1 MTRARR
7 RDVGGGGESGMA
19 TAEFA
24 VALPAVALVLAL
36 VVAMTQLF
44 LLHHR
49 AWQAASVGARVAARG
64 EGDGA
69 VRKAVATSGL
79 EAKTSVARDTQWI
92 RVVVSA
98 PAPRAIAWAVSD
110 VSVEAVAA
118 AERGDDGVNGAAEA
132 P

>member
-1 MTRARR
+1 MARARR
-7 RDVGGGGESGMA
+7 GDGSNHGEAGMA

-36 VVAMTQLF
+36 VVALTHVM

-64 EGDGA
+64 QDDAA
-69 VRKAVATSGL
+69 VRRAVSMTGL
-79 EAKTSVARDTQWI
+79 QGGTAI
-92 RVVVSA
+92 RREGSWVRVRVSA
-98 PAPRAIAWAVSD
+98 PAPGVVAWAVGD
-110 VSVEAVAA
+110 VSAEAVAA
-118 AERGDDGVNGAAEA
+118 AERTDGDEASGAA